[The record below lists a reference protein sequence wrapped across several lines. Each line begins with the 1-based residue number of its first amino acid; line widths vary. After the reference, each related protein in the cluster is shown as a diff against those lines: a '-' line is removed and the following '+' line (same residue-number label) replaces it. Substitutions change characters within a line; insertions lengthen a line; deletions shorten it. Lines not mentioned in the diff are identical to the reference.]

1 MTQTFTKT
9 QIIKRMAQAG
19 IVPVAVRG
27 RGVAW
32 EVELQDDKA
41 QRAFTRKVAKVGGYS
56 TGWGG
61 WVLRPGYKCRGDWN
75 DRTSRHHY

>member
-1 MTQTFTKT
+1 MTKT
-9 QIIKRMAQAG
+9 QIIKLMAKVG
-19 IVPVAVRG
+19 IVPVEVRG

-32 EVELQDDKA
+32 EVVLQDDKA
-41 QRAFTRKVAKVGGYS
+41 REAFEENVCKVGGYS

-61 WVLRPGYKCRGDWN
+61 WVLRPNYESLGDWN